1 MITAGLKGRRV
12 DVSEQ
17 RALWVPSKRAET
29 ARVWAL
35 LDLVNQR
42 YDVDLPR
49 HYGALHRW
57 SVQYPGEFWAAVWDL
72 NQVPGERGER
82 LIETGDRFQDTRF
95 LPDARFNVAEALL
108 ADWGQGDGPSRTEGY
123 RPSEREQGDGRGAAI
138 SFVGEDGETAEL
150 SGAQLRGLVG
160 RIQAALRADGVVPG
174 DRVAAVVSNRPEA
187 YALMIAVA
195 SLGAVFTSVSP
206 DFGVGG
212 IVDRFA
218 QVEPVVLVGVARY
231 FYGGREFD
239 IRGTLT
245 AVAAALPSVRHRI
258 LVSAGL
264 DPERLDAGTFGTN
277 RSGTNGSG
285 TNGSGTNRGGAN
297 GGGPNRSGTDWIA
310 WTDWLDP
317 YPESEPTF
325 ERFGFDQPWYVLY
338 SSGTTGRPKCIVH
351 RAGGLLL
358 KHLAE
363 HGFQHDLGAGD
374 RLCFFTTAGWMMW
387 NWQASALASGVGLV
401 LYDGSPFHPT
411 GERLFDLVDARA
423 VTALGVSPRF
433 LEACAQAGLRP
444 ADSHDLGSLRT
455 LLVTGSPLS
464 ADTAEY
470 VYRAVVQ
477 PDVQLAPISGGTD
490 LCGVIIGAEPTSPV
504 YAGQMQSADLG
515 IDADVVDADG
525 RSRPAGQQG
534 ELVIRRPFP
543 SMPLGFFGDADGSR
557 YIAAYFERYP
567 GMWHHGDFAE
577 RTAEG
582 GFVISGRSD
591 ATLNPGGVRI
601 GTAEIYRQLTAIDGV
616 LEGAAIGYH
625 SGPDSRVALFVQ
637 LRPGLQLDDELAARI
652 RQRIRTHL
660 TPRHVPSVLI
670 QAPDLPRTRSGKLSE
685 LAVRDVVHGRPVANT
700 TALANPECLAF
711 FADLD
716 RSSW

>member
-1 MITAGLKGRRV
+1 MA
-12 DVSEQ
+12 EQ
-17 RALWVPSKRAET
+17 ALWMPSKRAET
-29 ARVWAL
+29 ARVWSL

-42 YDVDLPR
+42 YDVELPR

-82 LIETGDRFQDTRF
+82 LIHTGDRFQDTRF
-95 LPDARFNVAEALL
+95 LPDARLNVAEALL
-108 ADWGQGDGPSRTEGY
+108 SGWGARD
-123 RPSEREQGDGRGAAI
+123 AAI
-138 SFVGEDGETAEL
+138 SFTGEDGEAVTW
-150 SGAQLRGLVG
+150 SGPELRGLVG
-160 RIQAALRADGVVPG
+160 RIQGALLADGVRPG

-195 SLGAVFTSVSP
+195 SIGAVFTSVSP
-206 DFGVGG
+206 DFGADGV
-212 IVDRFA
+212 IDRFA
-218 QVEPVVLVGVARY
+218 QVQPVVLVGVARY
-231 FYGGREFD
+231 FYGGRDFD
-239 IRGTLT
+239 VRATLSE
-245 AVAAALPSVRHRI
+245 VAAALPSLRRRV
-258 LVSAGL
+258 LLPAGL
-264 DPERLDAGTFGTN
+264 DPASSGTFTYW
-277 RSGTNGSG
+277 
-285 TNGSGTNRGGAN
+285 
-297 GGGPNRSGTDWIA
+297 D
-310 WTDWLDP
+310 DWLAP
-317 YPESEPTF
+317 HPAGEPEF
-325 ERFGFDQPWYVLY
+325 ERFGFDHPWYVLY

-351 RAGGLLL
+351 RAGGVLL

-363 HGFQHDLGAGD
+363 HGFQHDLGPGD
-374 RLCFFTTAGWMMW
+374 RLCFYTTAGWMMW

-411 GERLFDLVDARA
+411 GERLFDLAA
-423 VTALGVSPRF
+423 TQGVTALGVSPRF

-444 ADSHDLGSLRT
+444 QDRHDLGALRT

-464 ADTAEY
+464 ADTADY

-504 YAGQMQSADLG
+504 YAGQMQAADLG
-515 IDADVVDADG
+515 VDADVVDADG
-525 RSRPAGQQG
+525 RSLPAGEQG
-534 ELVIRRPFP
+534 ELVIRGPFP
-543 SMPLGFFGDADGSR
+543 SMPLQFLGDDDGIR
-557 YIAAYFERYP
+557 YRAAYFERYP

-601 GTAEIYRQLTAIDGV
+601 GTAEIYRQLAAIDEV
-616 LEGAAIGYH
+616 LEGAAIGYR
-625 SGPDSRVALFVQ
+625 SGTDSRVALFVQ
-637 LRPGLQLDDELAARI
+637 LRPGLVLDDELAALI
-652 RQRIRTHL
+652 RRRIRTNL
-660 TPRHVPSVLI
+660 TPRHVPTVLI

-700 TALANPECLAF
+700 TALANPECLTF

-716 RSSW
+716 RDSW